1 MSDKWSFTVRRTKI
15 YSPLTIRWTYPWTE
29 SPMIHFFTKCFGYP
43 SASSSPRLPD
53 SHANHAVWPMGAR
66 LLLFPSCW
74 SPWLRRFA
82 HERGHVRRRKDGTG
96 LFLSSSVTRGGL
108 KSLAH
113 GLTRRKGENRPV
125 HRQDTTQCRYHGFVS
140 FPQLLYTRTVR
151 SWVVRAEAS
160 LNSTKLLGLAENS
173 V

>member
-1 MSDKWSFTVRRTKI
+1 MSDKWSFTVRRVKSI
-15 YSPLTIRWTYPWTE
+15 SSLTIRWTYPWTE
-29 SPMIHFFTKCFGYP
+29 SPMIHFFIKCFGYP
-43 SASSSPRLPD
+43 SVSSSPRLPD
-53 SHANHAVWPMGAR
+53 SHANHAVWPIDAR

-113 GLTRRKGENRPV
+113 GLTRRKGVKQACSPAKTQHNAATTDLFLFQSFCTRARSARESFVQKRV
-125 HRQDTTQCRYHGFVS
+125 SIRQSY
-140 FPQLLYTRTVR
+140 
-151 SWVVRAEAS
+151 
-160 LNSTKLLGLAENS
+160 
-173 V
+173 